1 MGIAF
6 RKKPV
11 CILAALVVAA
21 LFFVLLPKCL
31 TATASADSGEYTVTY
46 TAQQAAAASAPDE
59 GQIFLI
65 SQDVTIRYPRMHH
78 LEVRLRPAYPIAA
91 DSELYVYL
99 YDMQGNTMF
108 SGDLAVLEMSPFECS
123 SLPFEGKLQR
133 GETYRVVI
141 SDRKDTGG
149 FSAFDTLQQAGV
161 GCMVHSDTPFE
172 EISLDCYVFGATLHR
187 THFALLLCLCLGC
200 IALLLFRITLHGRL
214 LRWGV
219 AAACAAVSF
228 FLAMETIALLQNAH
242 FWAFSPG
249 ALAASAMGFA
259 AAALAGF
266 AITTHVGA
274 GVFLACLVWQGLA
287 VANYYTLLFRGSIM
301 MPTDLLAATTAFHV
315 LGNYQITFPMCVC
328 LVFLSLC
335 FAALM
340 ACTLMRVRYFR
351 RGAHKKRLFA
361 GLGCLAGA
369 GALVFAL
376 GQPALYA
383 ALSCT
388 ANAWDPRGT
397 MQQNGFCANFLSM
410 AASSLLVKP
419 EGYSDNALRE
429 AAVQQSD
436 SAEVQQAPN
445 VVLIMDESWAD
456 LTENGVLSANEPLAP
471 FFHALQ
477 QQPGVITGHT
487 VVPVFGSGTPAS
499 EFEALTG
506 TSYLFNLATSP
517 YAVYSYPGMPS
528 LASQFGQM
536 GYDTT
541 AIHPLFA
548 SNWARETGYPRLGF
562 DTFLHIG
569 NMPAVPPQQFTR
581 GYVNDSHVFSLIE
594 DTLAQGSAPQFV
606 FCVTMQNHGGYQ
618 TGYDDG
624 TGFSITSPAGSFA
637 MAREYLQ
644 LAQKTDA
651 ALEEFLGAL
660 EQLDEPTIV
669 LMYGDHLPSVEDEFL
684 SAVLNETDPFAR
696 RTTPFVLWANY
707 DADFS
712 ALENG
717 MTLSANYL
725 GPMLLQAAGLPM
737 TGMQKF
743 LWQLHSEYPVVSNV
757 GLMAADG
764 SFLSPDEGL
773 ALPEVQQYAMLEY
786 NYLKGCHSI
795 SEFYALAPA
804 G

>member
-21 LFFVLLPKCL
+21 LFFVLLPKCF
-31 TATASADSGEYTVTY
+31 TVTASADSGEYTVTY

-65 SQDVTIRYPRMHH
+65 SQDVTIRYPHMHH

-123 SLPFEGKLQR
+123 SLPFEGKLQK

-141 SDRKDTGG
+141 SNRKDTGG

-187 THFALLLCLCLGC
+187 TQFALLLCLCLGC
-200 IALLLFRITLHGRL
+200 IALLLFRVTLPGRL

-228 FLAMETIALLQNAH
+228 FLAMETIALLQGTH
-242 FWAFSPG
+242 FWTFSHG

-266 AITTHVGA
+266 ALTTHLGA
-274 GVFLACLVWQGLA
+274 GVFLACLVWQSLA

-301 MPTDLLAATTAFHV
+301 MPSDLLATTTAFHV
-315 LGNYQITFPMCVC
+315 LGNYRITFPMCVC
-328 LVFLSLC
+328 LVFLSLG
-335 FAALM
+335 FVALM

-369 GALVFAL
+369 GALVVAL
-376 GQPALYA
+376 SQPALYA
-383 ALSCT
+383 ALGCSAST
-388 ANAWDPRGT
+388 WDPFGT
-397 MQQNGFCANFLSM
+397 MQHNGFVANFLSM
-410 AASSLLVKP
+410 AASSRLVKP
-419 EGYSDNALRE
+419 QGYSDKALLE

-436 SAEVQQAPN
+436 NAEVQQAPN
-445 VVLIMDESWAD
+445 VVLIMNESWAD

-471 FFHALQ
+471 FFHTLQ
-477 QQPGVITGHT
+477 QEPNVVTGHT
-487 VVPVFGSGTPAS
+487 VMPVFGSGTCCS

-506 TSYLFNLATSP
+506 TSYLFNLVTSP
-517 YAVYSYPGMPS
+517 YAAYSYPDMPS

-541 AIHPLFA
+541 AIHFSSEA
-548 SNWARETGYPRLGF
+548 NWSRNIGFSRLNF
-562 DTFLHIG
+562 DEFIHIG
-569 NMPAVPPQQFTR
+569 TMRNYTSDAFVR
-581 GYVNDSHVFSLIE
+581 EYVSDQYSFSSIQ
-594 DTLAQGSAPQFV
+594 DTLVQNVAPQFV
-606 FCVTMQNHGGYQ
+606 FCITIQNHGGYE
-618 TGYDDG
+618 TGYGSD
-624 TGFSITSPAGSFA
+624 TGFAITSPAGSYPKA
-637 MAREYLQ
+637 TEYLQ
-644 LAQKTDA
+644 LAQQTDA

-684 SAVLNETDPFAR
+684 SAVLDETDPFAR
-696 RTTPFVLWANY
+696 RTTPFVLWANF

-712 ALENG
+712 ALESG

-764 SFLSPDEGL
+764 SFLSPADGL
-773 ALPEVQQYAMLEY
+773 VLPEVQQYAMLEY
-786 NYLKGCHSI
+786 NYLKGCRTI
-795 SEFYALAPA
+795 PEFYTLAPA
-804 G
+804 T